1 MEDELFQHEGFW
13 LPDGERHWLFEG
25 LGEYQH
31 ADRDEAFSYVR
42 DWTLALDVGANIG
55 IFTKAFAER
64 FEKVVAFEPIPEIRA
79 CLERNVPAN
88 VTVEPFAVSDRPGEV
103 IMQQTV
109 KSSGGSYIANH
120 PEIAVP
126 AVANL
131 AGHRAIPVQ
140 VRTLDSFGFERVG
153 LIKLDIQGAEY
164 LALKG
169 AKETISRCRPVVLIE
184 EKPRKDD
191 PLDLENARRAS
202 EFLLALGMVP
212 KGKPVGDRSYVFE
225 D

>member
-1 MEDELFQHEGFW
+1 MFQHEGFW

-25 LGEYQH
+25 LAEYQQ
-31 ADRDEAFSYVR
+31 ADRDEAFTYVR
-42 DWTLALDVGANIG
+42 DWTLALDIGANIG
-55 IFTKAFAER
+55 IFTRAFAER
-64 FEKVVAFEPIPEIRA
+64 FDKVVAFEPIPDIRA

-88 VTVEPFAVSDRPGEV
+88 VSVEPFAVSDRPGEV

-109 KSSGGSYIANH
+109 KASGGSYIANH

-131 AGHRAIPVQ
+131 AGPRAIPVEL
-140 VRTLDSFGFERVG
+140 RTLDSFGFDRVG

-169 AKETISRCRPVVLIE
+169 AEQTIRRCRPVVLIE
-184 EKPRKDD
+184 EKPRKGD
-191 PLDLENARRAS
+191 PLDIENSKLAS
-202 EFLLALGMVP
+202 EFLLDLGMVA